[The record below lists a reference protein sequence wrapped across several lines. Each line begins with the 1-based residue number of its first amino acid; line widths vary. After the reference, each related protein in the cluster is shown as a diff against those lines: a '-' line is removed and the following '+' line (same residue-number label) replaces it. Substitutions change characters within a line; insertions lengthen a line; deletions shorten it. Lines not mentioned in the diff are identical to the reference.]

1 MNPFVDI
8 QGRNPYIF
16 SMAIREYESG
26 TVRAHELYGDYWFN
40 SDPVPV
46 LAQRGYVVLIDFW
59 DYTSSACL
67 RMVPYVIDWHRKY
80 GAEGLVVLGVHT
92 PRFPFGRD
100 PENVRRAIH
109 RLRIP
114 YPVVMDNEAMV
125 WSRYGNR
132 VWPEQHIV
140 DRNGFVRFV
149 GAGGGSPGPMEHM
162 VQTLMLD
169 AGLLNDFPD
178 LTEPMRETDRPGAVC
193 YRATPEIFAGYLR
206 GSMGN
211 VEGYSPES
219 EMHYTDPGIYL
230 EGKFYIAGDWSNDR
244 DDLRLVGEA
253 GGDIVVRYSGLEA
266 DAVLSSVQGEG
277 VEMEVRQDGQ
287 YVPEETLGGDVHR
300 DAGGRSLVTVRE
312 PRSYDLIRNREHGE
326 HLLKLEAPSGGVV
339 LYSLSFTP
347 GVIPELISG

>member
-1 MNPFVDI
+1 
-8 QGRNPYIF
+8 
-16 SMAIREYESG
+16 MAIREYESG

-46 LAQRGYVVLIDFW
+46 LAQRGSVVLIDFW
-59 DYTSSACL
+59 DYTSSASV
-67 RMVPYVIDWHRKY
+67 RMIPYVVDWHRKY
-80 GAEGLVVLGVHT
+80 SAQGLVILGVHT

-100 PENVRRAIH
+100 PENVQKAIH
-109 RLRIP
+109 RLGIP

-132 VWPEQHIV
+132 VWPEQHII
-140 DRNGFVRFV
+140 DRYGFVRFV
-149 GAGGGSPGPMEHM
+149 NAGGGSPGPTEHM

-219 EMHYTDPGIYL
+219 EMHYDDPGIYL
-230 EGKFYIAGDWSNDR
+230 EGKFYVAGDWSNDR
-244 DDLRLVGEA
+244 DDLRLVGE
-253 GGDIVVRYSGLEA
+253 GGDILVRYSGLEA
-266 DAVLSSVQGEG
+266 DAVLSLKGEEE
-277 VEMEVRQDGQ
+277 VALEVRQDGLM
-287 YVPEETLGGDVHR
+287 VSAEIMGSDVSR
-300 DAGGRSLVTVRE
+300 DAEGRSLVTVRE

-326 HLLKLEAPSGGVV
+326 HLLRLVVPRGGVA
-339 LYSLSFTP
+339 LYALSFTP